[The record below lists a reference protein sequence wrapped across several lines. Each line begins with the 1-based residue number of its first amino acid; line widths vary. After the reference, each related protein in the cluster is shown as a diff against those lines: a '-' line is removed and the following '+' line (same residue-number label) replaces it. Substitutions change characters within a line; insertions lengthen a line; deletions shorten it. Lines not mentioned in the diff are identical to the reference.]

1 MDCQIYLEAEKQE
14 QDICLQPEAYNQA
27 SGGTIEITENGTY
40 DVTKYQTADVEVP
53 LPQGQIDITE
63 NGVVNVYDYATA
75 NVAVPADTSDI
86 FNTNLVSNDTTG
98 QSVLK
103 ESFINYNSPSFPD
116 TFDFNIS
123 VYSASDLFAHT
134 GFKNLKISGEITGAS
149 SLASMSGM
157 FDDCASLITV
167 DLTGLNTSKVTNMS
181 TMFRFCESL
190 TSVNLRGINTSSVT
204 NMGTMFYRCNSITSV
219 DLTGLNTSTVRNMNA
234 MFQICGSL
242 EHVNMGGLDTS
253 KVTDM
258 SYTFGMCGNLKYV
271 NMSGWTAESIT
282 NNGYMFG
289 FSPKLE
295 AVVIDSP
302 AVFRLTDS
310 TAFNSSG
317 VSKGTGFVY
326 VPDNLVDEYKSATNW
341 TTVAD
346 QIKPL
351 SELPQE
357 VKDVFHMA

>member
-1 MDCQIYLEAEKQE
+1 MIGSS
-14 QDICLQPEAYNQA
+14 N
-27 SGGTIEITENGTY
+27 
-40 DVTKYQTADVEVP
+40 
-53 LPQGQIDITE
+53 
-63 NGVVNVYDYATA
+63 
-75 NVAVPADTSDI
+75 AVIADTSDI
-86 FNTNLVSNDTTG
+86 FNTNLVSKDTVGTN
-98 QSVLK
+98 VLK

-123 VYSASDLFAHT
+123 VYSASNLFAYT

-157 FDDCASLITV
+157 FQDCASLITV
-167 DLTGLNTSKVTNMS
+167 DLTGLNTSKVTNMNA
-181 TMFRFCESL
+181 MFQFCESL

-204 NMGTMFYRCNSITSV
+204 NMDLMFYQCGSITSV
-219 DLTGLNTSTVRNMNA
+219 DLTGL
-234 MFQICGSL
+234 
-242 EHVNMGGLDTS
+242 DTS
-253 KVTDM
+253 KVTNM
-258 SYTFGMCGNLKYV
+258 SYTFGICSNLKYV
-271 NMSGWTAESIT
+271 NISGWTSESIT
-282 NNGYMFG
+282 NNSYMFG

-302 AVFRLTDS
+302 AVFRLTAA
-310 TAFNSSG
+310 TAFNDSG

-326 VPDNLVDEYKSATNW
+326 VPDDLVDEYKSATNW

-357 VKDVFHMA
+357 VKDVFGMA

>member
-27 SGGTIEITENGTY
+27 SGGTIKITENGTY
-40 DVTKYQTADVEVP
+40 DVTKYQTAEVEVP

-86 FNTNLVSNDTTG
+86 FNTNLVSNDTVGTN
-98 QSVLK
+98 VLK

-123 VYSASDLFAHT
+123 VRSASSLFSYW
-134 GFKNLKISGEITGAS
+134 GFKSLKVSGEITGPNG
-149 SLASMSGM
+149 SMSNM
-157 FDDCASLITV
+157 FANCSNLTSV
-167 DLTGLNTSKVTNMS
+167 DLSGLNTSLVNTMSYLFQYCTNLS
-181 TMFRFCESL
+181 SL
-190 TSVNLRGINTSSVT
+190 NLDGFDTSSVID
-204 NMGTMFYRCNSITSV
+204 MGNTFSYCKSITSL
-219 DLTGLNTSTVRNMNA
+219 DLSGWDTSSLTNLYQTFYSAEAITTLNLSGWNTS
-234 MFQICGSL
+234 L
-242 EHVNMGGLDTS
+242 
-253 KVTDM
+253 VTRM
-258 SYTFGMCGNLKYV
+258 TTTFYNCTNIKYLNL
-271 NMSGWTAESIT
+271 SGWTTESVTDTDRIF
-282 NNGYMFG
+282 GYLFN
-289 FSPKLE
+289 LE
-295 AVVIDSP
+295 ALVIDSP
-302 AVFRLTDS
+302 SVFRLTNS
-310 TAFNSSG
+310 NAFYASSITNG
-317 VSKGTGFVY
+317 GTGFVY

-357 VKDVFHMA
+357 VKDVFNME

>member
-1 MDCQIYLEAEKQE
+1 MDCQIYLEAEKHE
-14 QDICLQPEAYNQA
+14 QDVCLQPEAYNQA

-98 QSVLK
+98 TSVLK

-123 VYSASDLFAHT
+123 VYSASNLFAYT
-134 GFKNLKISGEITGAS
+134 GFKNLKISGEITGS
-149 SLASMSGM
+149 GVLASMSGM
-157 FDDCASLITV
+157 FQDCASLITV
-167 DLTGLNTSKVTNMS
+167 DLTGLDTSKVTRMSNM
-181 TMFRFCESL
+181 FQFCESL
-190 TSVNLRGINTSSVT
+190 TSVNLKGINTSSVT
-204 NMGTMFYRCNSITSV
+204 NMGSMFYGCESITSV
-219 DLTGLNTSTVRNMNA
+219 DLTGLNTSKVAYMSN
-234 MFQICGSL
+234 MFQLCDSL

-258 SYTFGMCGNLKYV
+258 FYTFGSCGNLKYV
-271 NMSGWTAESIT
+271 NISGWTTESIT

-289 FSPKLE
+289 FSSKLE

-302 AVFRLTDS
+302 AVFRLTGS
-310 TAFNSSG
+310 TAFDSSG
-317 VSKGTGFVY
+317 VSEGTGFVY

-341 TTVAD
+341 TTVAN

-357 VKDVFHMA
+357 VKDVFNM

>member
-40 DVTKYQTADVEVP
+40 DVTKYQGAEVDVP
-53 LPQGQIDITE
+53 LPQGQIDIKQ

-86 FNTNLVSNDTTG
+86 FNTNLVSNGTTG
-98 QSVLK
+98 ADVLK

-123 VYSASDLFAHT
+123 VYSASDLFAYT

-157 FDDCASLITV
+157 FRDCANLITV
-167 DLTGLNTSKVTNMS
+167 DLTGLDTSKATSMS
-181 TMFRFCESL
+181 TMFQFCESL
-190 TSVNLRGINTSSVT
+190 TSVNLRGINTSLVT
-204 NMGTMFYRCNSITSV
+204 SMGSMFYRCGSITSV
-219 DLTGLNTSTVRNMNA
+219 DLTGLNTSRVTSMDS
-234 MFQICGSL
+234 MFQLCDSL
-242 EHVNMGGLDTS
+242 EYVNMGGLNTS
-253 KVTDM
+253 KVTGM
-258 SYTFGMCGNLKYV
+258 FYAFGTCDNLKYV
-271 NMSGWTAESIT
+271 NISGWTTESIT

-289 FSPKLE
+289 SSPKLE
-295 AVVIDSP
+295 TVVIDSP
-302 AVFRLTDS
+302 AVFRLTAS
-310 TAFNSSG
+310 TTFNNSG